1 MNDKKNYHGSKRNP
15 LKITISWIFVFW
27 RGKSH
32 KLGHVATLSGLVLGP
47 ILMTSLRI
55 LLFWPQIC
63 KGNILP
69 VQLIPKVISFSIWT
83 QFCRPKHCPSS
94 TLTDWNQTSTTSQK
108 WLNFKRKPLYLIR
121 TIKELI
127 ESYSFLDI
135 TNPHSVID
143 VVIPIIVIYHYSQA
157 LKLNCFDTTLA
168 RFRLILRLLELNP
181 NRNLGTELTMAF
193 TKNDKT
199 LILRLLK
206 LKTNKLFIINI

>member
-1 MNDKKNYHGSKRNP
+1 MNDKKIYHGSKRNP

-55 LLFWPQIC
+55 VIFWPQIC

-83 QFCRPKHCPSS
+83 QFYRSKHCQSS

-143 VVIPIIVIYHYSQA
+143 VVIPIIVISLQSS
-157 LKLNCFDTTLA
+157 
-168 RFRLILRLLELNP
+168 LE
-181 NRNLGTELTMAF
+181 
-193 TKNDKT
+193 
-199 LILRLLK
+199 I
-206 LKTNKLFIINI
+206 KLFWHNTRTLSIDFAFAGAESKPKLRHRIDDGIYKEW

>member
-32 KLGHVATLSGLVLGP
+32 KLGHVATLSGLVLGR

-63 KGNILP
+63 IENILP
-69 VQLIPKVISFSIWT
+69 VQMIPKVISFSIWT
-83 QFCRPKHCPSS
+83 QFCRSKHCPSS
-94 TLTDWNQTSTTSQK
+94 TLTDWNPTSTTSRK
-108 WLNFKRKPLYLIR
+108 WLNFKRKPLYSIR
-121 TIKELI
+121 TIKELT

-135 TNPHSVID
+135 TNPHSVTS

-157 LKLNCFDTTLA
+157 LKLNCFDTSLA
-168 RFRLILRLLELNP
+168 HCRLIFAFAGAASELNP
-181 NRNLGTELTMAF
+181 RHRNDDGA
-193 TKNDKT
+193 
-199 LILRLLK
+199 
-206 LKTNKLFIINI
+206 NKEW

>member
-1 MNDKKNYHGSKRNP
+1 MN
-15 LKITISWIFVFW
+15 FFFW

-55 LLFWPQIC
+55 VIFWPQIC

-83 QFCRPKHCPSS
+83 QFYRSKHCQSS

-121 TIKELI
+121 TIKELT

-135 TNPHSVID
+135 TNPHSVIS
-143 VVIPIIVIYHYSQA
+143 VLIPIIILYHYRQA
-157 LKLNCFDTTLA
+157 LKLNCFNTSIALC
-168 RFRLILRLLELNP
+168 RLIFAFAGAAGSWIQTETKSPKCWWRLQ
-181 NRNLGTELTMAF
+181 RIIGIYFKA
-193 TKNDKT
+193 
-199 LILRLLK
+199 LK
-206 LKTNKLFIINI
+206 IKHK